1 MLDTGSSLSWIQTT
15 DCQTT
20 PQLCNQA
27 PKFNTFLSSTITHEQ
42 ELIAVRYT
50 EGVIRTQLASDI
62 VTLGTAPPP
71 TYVPLLF
78 TAAAGFGVNNSSVL
92 SNSSTTTAAT
102 NVRAPS
108 TPTTT
113 TTTLVKSHG
122 QKTTSTAS
130 PATPA
135 GTNGSQETEE
145 AAEEQ
150 QNELG
155 SIYFSERFRGQRT
168 FGLTTDISGD
178 PFLLAKEVN
187 VPGFLGASQRR
198 FESDSDYP
206 VHTFSE
212 IVNELPIPVF
222 SLAFTES
229 WGTLTLGGPD
239 PIFYSKPITW
249 INTLKGEAGWVTHLS
264 SHIDIY
270 AKGTDSITIP
280 DSETDYVR
288 TNLDR
293 VWFDSGTTY
302 IWGDERAVTPLN
314 DWMGAHPV
322 TGQVNCSTIPSL
334 GTIVFSI
341 GGNEETPLLRLELS
355 PAEYIIGTPTSRQ
368 CFTALNVA
376 ASSKNHWIFGLH
388 VMKAFYTVYHYEYG
402 LIGVAPYNITA
413 NNPGG
418 KAIVPGIHEIL
429 DQEVKESLQKMP
441 SSGQKSLTSPPL
453 SMATSFLLFTFLT
466 IIIYCIF

>member
-1 MLDTGSSLSWIQTT
+1 MLDTGSSLSWIQTA

-27 PKFNTFLSSTITHEQ
+27 PKFNTSLSSTITHEP
-42 ELIAVRYT
+42 EMIAVRYT
-50 EGVIRTQLASDI
+50 EGIIRTQLASDI
-62 VTLGTAPPP
+62 ITLGTAPPP
-71 TYVPLLF
+71 MYERLLV
-78 TAAAGFGVNNSSVL
+78 AAAADFGVSNSSDV
-92 SNSSTTTAAT
+92 SNSSTRITATDGHAS
-102 NVRAPS
+102 P
-108 TPTTT
+108 TPTAT
-113 TTTLVKSHG
+113 TTTLLKSDG
-122 QKTTSTAS
+122 QNAASTSPTA
-130 PATPA
+130 PA
-135 GTNGSQETEE
+135 GINGSQETEE
-145 AAEEQ
+145 AAKVR

-155 SIYFSERFRGQRT
+155 SFYFSGRFRGQRT

-178 PFLLAKEVN
+178 SFLLAKEVH
-187 VPGFLGASQRR
+187 VPGFLGASQER
-198 FESDSDYP
+198 FESDSDYST
-206 VHTFSE
+206 HIFSE
-212 IVNELPIPVF
+212 IVKELPIPVF

-239 PIFYSKPITW
+239 PIFHSEPLTW

-270 AKGTDSITIP
+270 GKGNDPKTTP

-302 IWGDERAVTPLN
+302 IWGDERAVKPLN
-314 DWMGAHPV
+314 DWIGADPV
-322 TGQVNCSTIPSL
+322 TGQVDCSTIPFL

-341 GGNEETPLLRLELS
+341 GGNEESPLLRLELS
-355 PAEYIIGTPTSRQ
+355 PAEYIIGKPTSHR

-388 VMKAFYTVYHYEYG
+388 VMRAFYTVYHYDYG
-402 LIGVAPYNITA
+402 LVGIAPYNITA
-413 NNPGG
+413 NNPAG
-418 KAIVPGIHEIL
+418 KAVVPGIHKIL

-441 SSGQKSLTSPPL
+441 SSGQKSLTSPPPSIFTFPLL
-453 SMATSFLLFTFLT
+453 SSFLMV
-466 IIIYCIF
+466 IIYCIF